1 MMVKKQRKKRNYYQV
16 LKLYA
21 TISFSLYFLLMWAL
35 IISVAV
41 CTYLNNQISLYIT
54 LSGDA
59 QTTQLYN
66 YYQNISI
73 NISNGFCAMVA
84 VGILFITSF
93 FVFGWSFAFLCVR
106 LSHFMV
112 KENPYKKKI
121 FICALLGVLF
131 PLLGGFIAWI
141 PMAILLSIVTKICN
155 DIAQH
160 KVLPPSMIQLIP
172 VYVIKKLPKAPQL

>member
-1 MMVKKQRKKRNYYQV
+1 MVKKQRKRRNYYQV
-16 LKLYA
+16 LKRDA
-21 TISFSLYFLLMWAL
+21 TISFSLYFLLMWSL

-41 CTYLNNQISLYIT
+41 CTYLNNQISLYIK

-84 VGILFITSF
+84 VGILLITSF
-93 FVFGWSFAFLCVR
+93 FVFGWSFAFISVQFSR
-106 LSHFMV
+106 FMV

-121 FICALLGVLF
+121 FICALLGVLL

-141 PMAILLSIVTKICN
+141 PMAILLSTLTKICN

-160 KVLPPSMIQLIP
+160 KTLPPSMTKLVPWHYQQE
-172 VYVIKKLPKAPQL
+172 LPKAPQP

>member
-1 MMVKKQRKKRNYYQV
+1 MVKKQRKRRNYYQV

-41 CTYLNNQISLYIT
+41 CTYLNNQTNLIIQE
-54 LSGDA
+54 GDVA
-59 QTTQLYN
+59 PTTQLYN
-66 YYQNISI
+66 YYQNIL
-73 NISNGFCAMVA
+73 NVYNNGFCAMVA
-84 VGILFITSF
+84 VGILLITSF
-93 FVFGWSFAFLCVR
+93 FVFGWSFAFLCLR

-112 KENPYKKKI
+112 KENPYKRKI

-141 PMAILLSIVTKICN
+141 PMVILFSIVTKICN

-160 KVLPPSMIQLIP
+160 KTLPPSMIQLIP
-172 VYVIKKLPKAPQL
+172 VYVIKKLPKAPQP

>member
-1 MMVKKQRKKRNYYQV
+1 MVKKQRKRRNYYQV

-41 CTYLNNQISLYIT
+41 CTYLNNQISLCNE

-66 YYQNISI
+66 YYQNIQTNVI
-73 NISNGFCAMVA
+73 NGFCAMVA
-84 VGILFITSF
+84 VGILLITSF

-112 KENPYKKKI
+112 KENPYKRKI
-121 FICALLGVLF
+121 FICALLGAIF

-141 PMAILLSIVTKICN
+141 PMAILLSILTKICN

-160 KVLPPSMIQLIP
+160 KTLPPSMIKLIP
-172 VYVIKKLPKAPQL
+172 VYVIKRLPKVPQP

>member
-1 MMVKKQRKKRNYYQV
+1 MVKKQRKRRNYYQV
-16 LKLYA
+16 LKRDA

-41 CTYLNNQISLYIT
+41 CTYLNNQMSLIIQE
-54 LSGDA
+54 GA
-59 QTTQLYN
+59 EAPTTQLYN
-66 YYQNISI
+66 YYQNIL
-73 NISNGFCAMVA
+73 NVDNNGFCAMVA
-84 VGILFITSF
+84 VGILLITSF
-93 FVFGWSFAFLCVR
+93 FVWGWSLAFISLQFSR
-106 LSHFMV
+106 FMV

-141 PMAILLSIVTKICN
+141 PMAILLSTLTKICN

-160 KVLPPSMIQLIP
+160 KTLPPSMTKLVPWHYQQE
-172 VYVIKKLPKAPQL
+172 LPKAPQP

>member
-1 MMVKKQRKKRNYYQV
+1 MVKKQRKKRNYYQV

-21 TISFSLYFLLMWAL
+21 TISFSLYFLLMCAL

-41 CTYLNNQISLYIT
+41 CTYLNNQLSLINQE
-54 LSGDA
+54 SA
-59 QTTQLYN
+59 EAPTTQLYN
-66 YYQNISI
+66 YYQNIQT
-73 NISNGFCAMVA
+73 NVVNGFCTMVTL
-84 VGILFITSF
+84 GILFITSF
-93 FVFGWSFAFLCVR
+93 FVFGWSFAFLCLR

-141 PMAILLSIVTKICN
+141 PTAILLSIVTKICN

-160 KVLPPSMIQLIP
+160 KALPPSMIKLTP
-172 VYVIKKLPKAPQL
+172 VYVVKRLPKAPQS